1 MSDSALRVRPRPRL
15 PLYKLL
21 NADIGIG
28 HDVTLRVFNG
38 DGKVEGELK
47 AHCIILAL
55 GSSILEGLLFNKAG
69 EMTAGK
75 VVEVRG
81 ASMKTAKWML
91 DFLYFKPTE
100 QCGWDEATAEEIF
113 LLASLAEQFQI
124 IELQEKVEALLSAF
138 PMEKEDILEVASIA
152 VHFEIHFPAASKALL
167 DKCTSLLVST
177 MHTAEDFARFAEQAS
192 KDSHLAP
199 LVVKLLAG
207 MGNCKKLL
215 QEVKEEKIGA
225 KLTSRYGAQASPTPS
240 LRQVSRIPPCSEE
253 KTVDAKKAEVA
264 ALLTSQQESGAGT
277 KSGQKQ
283 KTLFPPSPSVKERNK
298 LGHSSV
304 KRGDILRAVLKNV
317 GVTEKEAEVCPN
329 CKGVKAYCRN
339 GQEVSFI
346 SPAQVGCRVVTEG
359 PYWSGDCQG
368 MLATVV
374 EALNSETMTVRW
386 EVEWS
391 SKAGKLRRV
400 GTLTTYKLFP
410 PVPHAKGK
418 PAFRYLCT

>member
-1 MSDSALRVRPRPRL
+1 MSDLQVHPRPRL

-21 NADIGIG
+21 NADFGIG
-28 HDVTLRVFNG
+28 HDVTLRVLNG
-38 DGKVEGELK
+38 DGEVEGDLM

-81 ASMKTAKWML
+81 ASLKTARWML
-91 DFLYFKPTE
+91 DFLYFKPSE
-100 QCGWDEATAEEIF
+100 QCGWDGATAEEIF
-113 LLASLAEQFQI
+113 LLASIADQFQI
-124 IELQEKVEALLSAF
+124 IELQEKAEAMLSAF

-152 VHFEIHFPAASKALL
+152 VQFETHFPTASKALL

-177 MHTAEDFARFAEQAS
+177 VHTAEDVARFAEQAS

-207 MGNCKKLL
+207 MGSCKKLL
-215 QEVKEEKIGA
+215 QEVKEEKIVDVKA
-225 KLTSRYGAQASPTPS
+225 PQAG
-240 LRQVSRIPPCSEE
+240 R
-253 KTVDAKKAEVA
+253 
-264 ALLTSQQESGAGT
+264 AGT
-277 KSGQKQ
+277 KSSQKP
-283 KTLFPPSPSVKERNK
+283 KTPFPRSPSVKERNE

-304 KRGDILRAVLKNV
+304 KRGDILSTVLKNV
-317 GVTEKEAEVCPN
+317 GGAEKEVDMCFSCKALKANCLDGREV
-329 CKGVKAYCRN
+329 R
-339 GQEVSFI
+339 FI
-346 SPAQVGCRVVTEG
+346 SPAQVGISVVTDG

-374 EALNSETMTVRW
+374 KALDSETMTVQW

-391 SKAGKLRRV
+391 SKAGKLREV

-410 PVPHAKGK
+410 TVPHARGK